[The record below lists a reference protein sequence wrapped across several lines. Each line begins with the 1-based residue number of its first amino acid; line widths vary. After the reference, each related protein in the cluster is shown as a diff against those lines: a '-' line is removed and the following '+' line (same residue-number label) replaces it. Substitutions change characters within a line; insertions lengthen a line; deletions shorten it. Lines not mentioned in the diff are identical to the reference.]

1 MGYRISDIDDL
12 KRLHNQFDSE
22 LSEISKH
29 KNLTPMETIRVKE
42 LKKQKLYAKD
52 LLRLLK

>member
-29 KNLTPMETIRVKE
+29 KNLTPMETIRAKE